1 MKVFITGGAG
11 FIGSHLC
18 DYYVKN
24 RSEVTVLDNFTTGSL
39 KNIAHL
45 EHKINLINGDIRD
58 QRLVEKLV
66 KKSDLVLHLAAAVG
80 VRTILEEP
88 VESMSVN
95 FTGSEIVLKA
105 CSKFNKRVIIT
116 STSEIYGKNPK
127 QPLKETDDRVMGT
140 PQKIRW
146 SYADAKALEEAL
158 AHSLFLSDQLRVT
171 TVRLFN
177 TVGTRQ
183 SSQYGMVIPNF
194 IEAALQNKPIMIF
207 GDGLQS
213 RVFCHISDVVKA
225 LIVISE
231 CDKLA
236 GEVFN
241 VGGKLEIAILDLA
254 KLIIKLTNS
263 NSEITF
269 TDYESAYGYGYED
282 MTRRSP
288 DITKIKNQLNWAP
301 IISLEDIIK
310 EVATQYRN

>member
-1 MKVFITGGAG
+1 
-11 FIGSHLC
+11 
-18 DYYVKN
+18 
-24 RSEVTVLDNFTTGSL
+24 
-39 KNIAHL
+39 
-45 EHKINLINGDIRD
+45 
-58 QRLVEKLV
+58 
-66 KKSDLVLHLAAAVG
+66 
-80 VRTILEEP
+80 
-88 VESMSVN
+88 
-95 FTGSEIVLKA
+95 
-105 CSKFNKRVIIT
+105 
-116 STSEIYGKNPK
+116 
-127 QPLKETDDRVMGT
+127 MGT

-158 AHSLFLSDQLRVT
+158 AHSLFLSNQLRVT

-177 TVGTRQ
+177 TVGVRQ

-213 RVFCHISDVVKA
+213 RVFCHVSDVVKA
-225 LIVISE
+225 LILISE
-231 CDKLA
+231 CDKLN

-241 VGGKLEIAILDLA
+241 VGGKFEIAVLDLA

-288 DITKIKNQLNWAP
+288 DITKIKNQLNWTP
-301 IISLEDIIK
+301 KIGLEDIIK